1 MPLLLLM
8 EVLVLGSGA
17 GGGIPQ
23 WNCLCPNCVRARLE
37 IKEKKEPF
45 SLRRTQSSIAVRAV
59 GEKWVL
65 LNASIDLP
73 TQLSREPELAPPGIE
88 IRSSPFSAVVLTD
101 AQIDHASGLLSLRE
115 GKDIE
120 LLCSESSWDLLS
132 NSYPLIRILSSYLEI
147 KKATFPF
154 KIGSLLFNALNLGR
168 SVPPY
173 AQREPRPDDVIAVSI
188 EEESGKKI
196 VYCPA
201 LPEIN
206 PQLEEFIQESECV
219 FIDGTFWSEN
229 ELCLWNI
236 KEKKASQMGHVPVGG
251 ENGSLNWLSSLKI
264 PRKIYI
270 HINNTNPMIDPDSAQ
285 AKAVALS
292 GVEIA
297 YDGMKLLL

>member
-1 MPLLLLM
+1 M

-37 IKEKKEPF
+37 IKERKESF
-45 SLRRTQSSIAVRAV
+45 IFRRTQSSIAVREA

-73 TQLSREPELAPPGIE
+73 AQISRESDLSPPGVE
-88 IRSSPFSAVVLTD
+88 IRSSPFSAVILTD
-101 AQIDHASGLLSLRE
+101 AQIDHVSGLLTLRE
-115 GKDIE
+115 GKEIE
-120 LLCSESSWDLLS
+120 LVCTQQTWDVLS
-132 NSYPLIRILSSYLEI
+132 DSYPLIRVLSSFLKI
-147 KKATFPF
+147 KKNSFPI
-154 KIGSLLFNALNLGR
+154 KIGSLFFNAINLK
-168 SVPPY
+168 SSAPPY
-173 AQREPRPDDVIAVSI
+173 VQRDPCPGDVIALSI
-188 EEESGKKI
+188 EDESGKKI

-206 PQLEEFIQESECV
+206 PDLEDFVQDSLCFFV
-219 FIDGTFWSEN
+219 DGTFWSEN
-229 ELCLWNI
+229 ELSLWNI
-236 KEKKASQMGHVPVGG
+236 KDKKASQMGHVAVGG
-251 ENGSLNWLSSLKI
+251 ENGSLRWLSTLKI

-285 AKAVALS
+285 AKAVLSS

-297 YDGMKLLL
+297 YDGMRLLL